1 MSPKFSTR
9 VGNLKS
15 SLRSQE
21 VGVRQGRTLSP
32 LLFILLLS
40 TITARVKDTLK
51 REIPLAM
58 TPMFNFCD
66 LEFADDTTLVAK
78 TAEAATLVL
87 RSLER
92 EGARVGLRLNKSKCV
107 ELAINSDQPVFF
119 LSGDRVPR
127 ASLVKYLG

>member
-1 MSPKFSTR
+1 
-9 VGNLKS
+9 
-15 SLRSQE
+15 
-21 VGVRQGRTLSP
+21 
-32 LLFILLLS
+32 
-40 TITARVKDTLK
+40 
-51 REIPLAM
+51 M

-92 EGARVGLRLNKSKCV
+92 EAAKVGLRLNKSKCV

-127 ASLVKYLG
+127 ASLV